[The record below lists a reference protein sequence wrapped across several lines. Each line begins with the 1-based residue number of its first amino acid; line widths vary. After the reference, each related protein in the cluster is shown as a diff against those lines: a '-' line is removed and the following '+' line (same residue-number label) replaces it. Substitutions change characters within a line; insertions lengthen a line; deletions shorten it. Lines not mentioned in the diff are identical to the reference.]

1 MITVK
6 GALNMRRHYGTLC
19 VHGNTVVTYTRTD
32 SGVEVTFEQAKNKG
46 FNTAVM
52 DLDGGI
58 IRNDGFPPAET
69 DYFQRFLRRH
79 RDAIA
84 EGALEDA

>member
-1 MITVK
+1 
-6 GALNMRRHYGTLC
+6 MRRHYVTLC
-19 VHGNTVVTYTRTD
+19 VHGNTVVTYTRTTG
-32 SGVEVTFEQAKNKG
+32 GVEVTFEQAKHKG

-58 IRNDGFPPAET
+58 ISNDGFPPAEV
-69 DYFQRFLRRH
+69 DYFQRFLRHH

-84 EGALEDA
+84 EWEAESA

>member
-1 MITVK
+1 
-6 GALNMRRHYGTLC
+6 MRRHYVTLC
-19 VHGNTVVTYTRTD
+19 VHGNTVVTYTRTGD
-32 SGVEVTFEQAKNKG
+32 SVEVTFEQAKHKG

-58 IRNDGFPPAET
+58 IRNDGFPPAEV